1 MPPGAA
7 GRMPPGAA
15 GRDAPIDEPADVE
28 LVEETAAM
36 NGETGRGLDS
46 PEFNAWKSSYLNERL
61 PSLFLDG
68 TLKILQANDTFCGMY
83 ACEPQMTGVYFTQ
96 FYAPYFNE
104 KRSAD
109 LFRSVRS
116 AGKGFMWRGRVEK
129 IAKDK
134 LLNVSKVWIIP
145 VRQGAGALPRAYSA
159 VCLDITEEHRQL
171 LQSTFTSLLGAA
183 RLKDNDT
190 GNHNERVNRYARA
203 LAEDLESR
211 PETPEV
217 DHEFV
222 ETIGL
227 VAALLD
233 VGKIGTPDD
242 ILNKAGKLEAW
253 EWDVMKQH
261 TTNGAYILSTYPHPM
276 AREIALRHHER
287 WDGTGYPHG
296 LSQDLIP
303 ISARI
308 VTIADVYDALRMRR
322 AYKDS
327 FTHEQVLESM
337 SGESGTHFDPFLITR
352 FMAIAESFRTIF
364 SELADP
370 S

>member
-1 MPPGAA
+1 MSTG
-7 GRMPPGAA
+7 GSERVE
-15 GRDAPIDEPADVE
+15 RTDDPAEVE
-28 LVEETAAM
+28 IVEEG
-36 NGETGRGLDS
+36 NGEAGRGLDS
-46 PEFNAWKSSYLNERL
+46 PEFMAWKSSYLNERL
-61 PSLFLDG
+61 PSLFMDG
-68 TLKILQANDTFCGMY
+68 TLKILEANDLFCRMY
-83 ACEPQMTGVYFTQ
+83 ACEPRMAGMYFTQ

-116 AGKGFMWRGRVEK
+116 AATGHMWLGRVEK
-129 IAKDK
+129 IAMDQ

-145 VRQGAGALPRAYSA
+145 MKQNPGALPRAYSA

-190 GNHNERVNRYARA
+190 GNHIERVNRYSRA
-203 LAEDLESR
+203 LAEGLQGR
-211 PETPEV
+211 PETPMV

-222 ETIGL
+222 ETISL
-227 VAALLD
+227 VAALHD

-253 EWDVMKQH
+253 EWNVMKQH
-261 TTNGAYILSTYPHPM
+261 TTNGAFILSTYPHPM

-287 WDGTGYPHG
+287 WDGSGYPHG

-308 VTIADVYDALRMRR
+308 VAIADVYDALRMRR
-322 AYKDS
+322 AYKVAY
-327 FTHEQVLESM
+327 THEQAVEKM
-337 SGESGTHFDPFLITR
+337 TGGSGTHFDPFLITR
-352 FMAIAESFRTIF
+352 FLEVAESFRSIF
-364 SELADP
+364 TELADP

>member
-1 MPPGAA
+1 MSTGGSEHAE
-7 GRMPPGAA
+7 RT
-15 GRDAPIDEPADVE
+15 DEPADVE
-28 LVEETAAM
+28 IVEEKNGGAA
-36 NGETGRGLDS
+36 RGLDS
-46 PEFNAWKSSYLNERL
+46 PEFIAWKSSYLNERL

-68 TLKILQANDTFCGMY
+68 TLKILQANELFCRMY
-83 ACEPQMTGVYFTQ
+83 ACEPRMTGMYFTE

-116 AGKGFMWRGRVEK
+116 AAAGHMWLGRVEK
-129 IAKDK
+129 IAMDR

-145 VRQGAGALPRAYSA
+145 MRQSPGAPPGAYSA

-171 LQSTFTSLLGAA
+171 LQSTFTSLLEAA

-190 GNHNERVNRYARA
+190 GNHVTRVNKYSRA
-203 LAEDLESR
+203 LAEDLEGR
-211 PETPEV
+211 QETPEV
-217 DHEFV
+217 NHEFV

-227 VAALLD
+227 VAALHD

-253 EWDVMKQH
+253 EWNVMKQH
-261 TTNGAYILSTYPHPM
+261 TTNGAFILSNYPHPM

-287 WDGTGYPHG
+287 WDGSGYPHA
-296 LSQDLIP
+296 LSQELIP

-308 VTIADVYDALRMRR
+308 VAIADVYDALRMRR
-322 AYKDS
+322 AYKVAY
-327 FTHEQVLESM
+327 THEQVLESM
-337 SGESGTHFDPFLITR
+337 GGESGTHFDPFLITR
-352 FMAIAESFRTIF
+352 FLAIAESFRSIF